1 MKTRNKFLLFC
12 FCLPFISNAQ
22 LDANVAKEFPAHIV
36 FKINQV
42 NKKIDLSVE
51 RQKAL
56 GNYLLQ
62 NEKIANESLAK
73 GESLEKL
80 KQLNNLSKENLK
92 NILTPTELDN
102 YLAANDKTNKLLWAI
117 KYKNQL
123 NLNNVQLEKLHR
135 ENDYL
140 DSISKTPNFDKE
152 TQGKNKISTIL
163 SPKQYLA
170 FLAIFHHKNAK
181 KKTEK
186 QWENLKNLKIVSV
199 KDSAKIV
206 PTIYKYY
213 IDKNSLEDF
222 ESDNLGYLGKNS
234 LKDNALENFDKMKK
248 SFARKKLELTKPAI
262 LIRADM
268 LTNTDFSK
276 DQFSIAIKYEKELS
290 LTAIQIDSLLAKYK
304 EMGLS
309 KLNFETKYSS
319 KKFKESPFEY
329 KNLSKILT
337 PKQMDLY
344 LIKKNQNLA
353 KENSKDNW
361 DKLATAG
368 LTKGLDEATT
378 IQELT
383 NYELKSLV
391 ADEKI
396 KISRNQRTLFERR
409 DIQVRKPE
417 LLKQLDS
424 IKRNEDTIKS
434 TKNALKW

>member
-1 MKTRNKFLLFC
+1 MKTRNKLLLFC
-12 FCLPFISNAQ
+12 LCLPFIGKAQ
-22 LDANVAKEFPAHIV
+22 LDADVAKEFPAHIV
-36 FKINQV
+36 LKINQV
-42 NKKIDLSVE
+42 NKKINLSVD

-62 NEKIANESLAK
+62 NEKLANEGLAR
-73 GESLEKL
+73 GESVEKL
-80 KQLNNLSKENLK
+80 KQLNNLSEENLEK
-92 NILTPTELDN
+92 ILTPTELDN
-102 YLAANDKTNKLLWAI
+102 YLAANDKTNKLLWVI
-117 KYKNQL
+117 KYKDQL
-123 NLNNVQLEKLHR
+123 NLSNIQLEKLHR
-135 ENDYL
+135 QNDYL
-140 DSISKTPNFDKE
+140 DSISDTPNFNKKSLDE
-152 TQGKNKISTIL
+152 NKISTIL
-163 SPKQYLA
+163 SHKQHLA
-170 FLAIFHHKNAK
+170 FLAIFYHKNAQK
-181 KKTEK
+181 KSNK
-186 QWENLKNLKIVSV
+186 QWEKLKKLKIVTV
-199 KDSAKIV
+199 KDSTALY
-206 PTIYKYY
+206 PSIYTYF
-213 IDKNSLEDF
+213 IDKSSLEDF
-222 ESDNLGYLGKNS
+222 ETDSHDKN
-234 LKDNALENFDKMKK
+234 KMD
-248 SFARKKLELTKPAI
+248 FARKTLELTKPPI

-268 LTNTDFSK
+268 LTKKDFSK

-309 KLNFETKYSS
+309 KLNFEIKYSS

-361 DKLATAG
+361 DKLTTVA
-368 LTKGLDEATT
+368 LTKGLDETTT

-409 DIQVRKPE
+409 DIQLRKPE

-424 IKRNEDTIKS
+424 INRNEDTAKS